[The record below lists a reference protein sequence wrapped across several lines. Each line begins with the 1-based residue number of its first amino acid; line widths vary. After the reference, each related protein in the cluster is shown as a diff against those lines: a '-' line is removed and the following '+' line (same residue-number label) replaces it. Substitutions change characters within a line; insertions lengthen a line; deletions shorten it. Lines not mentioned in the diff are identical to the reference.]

1 MTIHVLTLT
10 SVTGRRP
17 SLQSIVRVTL
27 ETLLVTKMDAI
38 TFGFWKKQMRIV
50 LDIETNLAHDKIHVA
65 VTKDID
71 TGEVKTWKVADN
83 LREYLKGVS
92 LIVMH
97 NGIAFDAPV
106 LNRLWKTKIRLNQ
119 VYDTLIVSRLLD
131 PSSENGHSLEA
142 WGNSL
147 GFHKIDYAA
156 VWQWMMDRKEEYRG
170 ECFDNPIDSLLNH
183 YCIRD
188 VEVTAKLYLKL
199 CNEFNEKQFSLESL
213 ELEQSVAAII
223 AKQERNGFKL
233 DQIYAT
239 CLLTDIKSKV
249 AGIYERMQ
257 QRWPPVTVER
267 YSDKTG
273 KRLKDSVVTFNPGS
287 RQQIGERLKELG
299 WKPKEFTETGQPKV
313 DETILANIKIPEAQI
328 IAEYLMLQKRI
339 SQIES
344 WMEAVGKDGRVHGK
358 VITNGAVT
366 GRMTHSSPNMAQIPN
381 SSSIYGPECRECW
394 TVEDGN
400 VLVGCDASG
409 LELRMLAHY
418 MKDEGYVR
426 TVTEGSSK
434 DGTDVHTVNQRA
446 AGLSTRDNAKTFIY
460 AFLYGAGDGKIGSI
474 VGGTA
479 KDGAR
484 LKAKFLQQTP
494 ALAKLIQRVSKQAAK
509 GWVPGLDGRRIWVR
523 SEHAALNSLLQGA
536 GAIVMKKALV
546 IFDNKV
552 KANKWPVKY
561 VANVHDEFQLECP
574 KEIADIVGSAAR
586 MAIIEAGEFFK
597 LRCPLDGEYKIGA
610 NWRQTH

>member
-1 MTIHVLTLT
+1 
-10 SVTGRRP
+10 
-17 SLQSIVRVTL
+17 
-27 ETLLVTKMDAI
+27 
-38 TFGFWKKQMRIV
+38 MRIV
-50 LDIETNLAHDKIHVA
+50 LDIETNLAHDKIHLV

-71 TGEVKTWKVADN
+71 TGEVKSWKQASN
-83 LREYLKGVS
+83 LLEYLKDVS

-97 NGIAFDAPV
+97 NGISFDAPV
-106 LNRLWKTKIRLNQ
+106 LNRLWKTQIRLNQ

-131 PSSENGHSLEA
+131 PSRETGHGLEA
-142 WGNSL
+142 WGNTL
-147 GFHKIDYAA
+147 GFHKIDYTA
-156 VWQWMMDRKEEYRG
+156 VWQWMMDRKEEYKG
-170 ECFDNPIDSLLNH
+170 ECFDKPIDSLLEH

-188 VEVTAKLYLKL
+188 VEVTAKLYHHLVS
-199 CNEFNEKQFSLESL
+199 EFNQKEFSLESL

-223 AKQERNGFKL
+223 AQQERNGFKL

-239 CLLTDIKSKV
+239 CLLADIKSKV

-267 YSDKTG
+267 ISDKTG

-287 RQQIGERLKELG
+287 RQQIGEKLKELG
-299 WKPKEFTETGQPKV
+299 WKPKDFTPTGHPIV
-313 DETILANIKIPEAQI
+313 DEAVLEKLNIPEAKI
-328 IAEYLMLQKRI
+328 IAEYLMLNKRI

-381 SSSIYGPECRECW
+381 SGSIYGPECRECW
-394 TVEDGN
+394 SVEDGN

-418 MKDEGYVR
+418 MKDNDYVK
-426 TVTEGSSK
+426 TVVEGSSK
-434 DGTDVHTVNQRA
+434 DGTDVHTKNQKA
-446 AGLSTRDNAKTFIY
+446 AGLQTRDQAKTFIY
-460 AFLYGAGDGKIGSI
+460 AFLYGAGSAKIGSI
-474 VGGTA
+474 VGGKA
-479 KDGAR
+479 KDGER
-484 LKAKFLQQTP
+484 LIAAFLKGTP
-494 ALAKLIQRVSKQAAK
+494 SLQRLRDTVSKYAGK
-509 GWVPGLDGRRIWVR
+509 GFVPGLDGRKIWVR

-546 IFDNKV
+546 IFYNKIKV
-552 KANKWPVKY
+552 NKWDVKL
-561 VANVHDEFQLECP
+561 VANVHDEFQFECS
-574 KEIADIVGSAAR
+574 KNIAEEAGKAAKMSIV
-586 MAIIEAGEFFK
+586 EAGEYFK
-597 LRCPLDGEYKIGA
+597 LRCPLDGEYKIGS

>member
-1 MTIHVLTLT
+1 
-10 SVTGRRP
+10 
-17 SLQSIVRVTL
+17 
-27 ETLLVTKMDAI
+27 
-38 TFGFWKKQMRIV
+38 MRIV
-50 LDIETNLAHDKIHVA
+50 LDIETNLAHDKIHLV

-71 TGEVKTWKVADN
+71 TGEVNSWKVADS
-83 LREYLKGVS
+83 LQEYLKDVS
-92 LIVMH
+92 LIIMH
-97 NGIAFDAPV
+97 NGISFDAPV

-131 PSSENGHSLEA
+131 PSREKGHSLEA
-142 WGNSL
+142 WGETL
-147 GFHKIDYAA
+147 GHEKIDYAA
-156 VWQWMMDRKEEYRG
+156 VWSWIMDRREEYRG
-170 ECFDNPIDSLLNH
+170 ECFDLPHDALLDA
-183 YCIRD
+183 YCRRD
-188 VEVTAKLYLKL
+188 VSVTEKLYHRLVSD
-199 CNEFNEKQFSLESL
+199 FNEKQFSLESL

-223 AKQERNGFKL
+223 AQQERNGFKL

-273 KRLKDSVVTFNPGS
+273 KRLKDSTITFNPGS
-287 RQQIGERLKELG
+287 RQQLGEKLKELG
-299 WKPKEFTETGQPKV
+299 WKPKLFTPTGHPIV
-313 DETILANIKIPEAQI
+313 DEAVLENLNIPEAKI
-328 IAEYLMLQKRI
+328 IAEYLMLNKRI

-344 WMEAVGKDGRVHGK
+344 WMQAVDKDGRVHGK

-381 SSSIYGPECRECW
+381 AGSIYGPECRECW
-394 TVEDGN
+394 SVEEGN

-418 MKDEGYVR
+418 MKDEEYVR

-460 AFLYGAGDGKIGSI
+460 AFLYGAGDAKIGSI

-479 KDGAR
+479 KEGAK
-484 LKAKFLQQTP
+484 LKDKFLQQTP
-494 ALAKLIQRVSKQAAK
+494 ALAKLLDRVRTIAAR
-509 GWVPGLDGRRIWVR
+509 GFVPGLDGRRIWVR

-546 IFDNKV
+546 LFHDKIK
-552 KANKWPVKY
+552 KYKWPVKL
-561 VANVHDEFQLECP
+561 VANVHDEFQFECP
-574 KEIADIVGSAAR
+574 PDIAEIAGLAAKMSIV
-586 MAIIEAGEFFK
+586 EAGEYFK

-610 NWRQTH
+610 NWRMTH